1 MHTIVSRT
9 YAAAVFLH
17 VILLLGLAW
26 DVFLH
31 GGHAAPGGTLF
42 LLPSVPLAA
51 LIVFLWR
58 GRPWAAVTTFVVSF
72 VPGVWPL
79 LWGQLTGSG
88 PSPDQATIVIA
99 GRRLFFPWWEI
110 WLLVAP
116 VSFAA
121 LSIMLLLATAKTRSL
136 AD

>member
-1 MHTIVSRT
+1 MRAIVSRT

-26 DVFLH
+26 DIFLH
-31 GGHAAPGGTLF
+31 GGHAAPAGMLF
-42 LLPSVPLAA
+42 LLPGVLLAA
-51 LIVFLWR
+51 LIAFLWR
-58 GRPWAAVTTFVVSF
+58 GRPWAAVTAFVVSF

-79 LWGQLTGSG
+79 LWGQLSG
-88 PSPDQATIVIA
+88 AGTSPGQATVVIA
-99 GRRLFFPWWEI
+99 GRRLLFPWWEI
-110 WLLVAP
+110 WLLLAP

-121 LSIMLLLATAKTRSL
+121 LSVMLLLATAKTRSV